1 MIKKWCGLALL
12 CLLVVATPAQAQ
24 LPGID
29 FTAYGGVFVPLN
41 DVVEEQV
48 LGVDFTGKHENAL
61 AIGGRLTLGLPG
73 PLGVEGAVN
82 YALSDVEVDSAG
94 TTGKASAHVWAVSG
108 RLVFEFGLPAAPLTF
123 FLNGGVAY
131 ISRGGDFYEGAE
143 DKSNVGGVAG
153 VGLKIGLPGLVAVR
167 LDAEDY
173 IYSAKP
179 MLVDPVTGNPIEL
192 ADSQLQN
199 DVVVSV
205 GLVFS
210 IGP

>member
-1 MIKKWCGLALL
+1 MTKNLCGLT
-12 CLLVVATPAQAQ
+12 LLVALVSATPALAQ
-24 LPGID
+24 LPSID
-29 FTAYGGVFVPLN
+29 FTAYGGVYVPLN

-94 TTGKASAHVWAVSG
+94 ATVKESANVLAVSG

-131 ISRGGDFYEGAE
+131 ISRGGDFYEGVK

-153 VGLKIGLPGLVAVR
+153 VGLKLGLPGLVAIR

-179 MLVDPVTGNPIEL
+179 MLVDPVGNPIEL

-199 DVVVSV
+199 DIIVSV

>member
-1 MIKKWCGLALL
+1 MIKRLCGLTLLFAL
-12 CLLVVATPAQAQ
+12 VGATPALAQ

-29 FTAYGGVFVPLN
+29 FTVYGGVFVPLN

-48 LGVDFTGKHENAL
+48 LGVDFTGKHESAL

-73 PLGVEGAVN
+73 PLGVEGVVN
-82 YALSDVEVDSAG
+82 YALSDVEVDSAA
-94 TTGKASAHVWAVSG
+94 TTATASAKVWAVSG

-123 FLNGGVAY
+123 FVNGGVAY
-131 ISRGGDFYEGAE
+131 ISRGGDFYEEVE

-153 VGLKIGLPGLVAVR
+153 VGLKVGLPGLISLR

-179 MLVDPVTGNPIEL
+179 TLVDPLGNPIEL

-199 DVVVSV
+199 DVIVSV